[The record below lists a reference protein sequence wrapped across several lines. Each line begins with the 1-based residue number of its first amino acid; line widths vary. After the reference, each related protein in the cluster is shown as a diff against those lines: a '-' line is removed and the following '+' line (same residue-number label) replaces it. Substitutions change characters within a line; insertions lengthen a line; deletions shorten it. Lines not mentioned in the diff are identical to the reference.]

1 MHIEKENKMTRFI
14 INKLRENL
22 ENRIKGTVKASVV
35 NGDLIVDIFAHGLA
49 FRFYRKDIEY
59 YVKQGVTI
67 KTITN
72 DILKEFLF
80 CIKRNFFK

>member
-1 MHIEKENKMTRFI
+1 MTRFI
-14 INKLRENL
+14 INKVRENL

-59 YVKQGVTI
+59 YINQGATI

-80 CIKRNFFK
+80 HIKRNFFK

>member
-1 MHIEKENKMTRFI
+1 MTRFI
-14 INKLRENL
+14 INKVSENL
-22 ENRIKGTVKASVV
+22 ENRIKGTVKVSVV

-59 YVKQGVTI
+59 YINQGVTI
-67 KTITN
+67 EIISN
-72 DILKEFLF
+72 AILKEFLF

>member
-1 MHIEKENKMTRFI
+1 MTRFI
-14 INKLRENL
+14 INKVKENL

-35 NGDLIVDIFAHGLA
+35 NGDLIVDIFAHGLS

-59 YVKQGVTI
+59 YINQGVTVE
-67 KTITN
+67 TITN
-72 DILKEFLF
+72 SILKEFLF

>member
-1 MHIEKENKMTRFI
+1 MTRFI
-14 INKLRENL
+14 INKVRENL
-22 ENRIKGTVKASVV
+22 ENRIKGTVKVSVI

-59 YVKQGVTI
+59 YFNQGVTI

>member
-1 MHIEKENKMTRFI
+1 MTRFI
-14 INKLRENL
+14 INKVRENL
-22 ENRIKGTVKASVV
+22 ENRIKGTIKASVV

-59 YVKQGVTI
+59 YINQGVTI

-80 CIKRNFFK
+80 HIKRNFFN

>member
-1 MHIEKENKMTRFI
+1 MTRFI
-14 INKLRENL
+14 INKVKENL
-22 ENRIKGTVKASVV
+22 ENRIKGTVKASAV

-59 YVKQGVTI
+59 YINKGVTI
-67 KTITN
+67 ETIT
-72 DILKEFLF
+72 DAILKEFLF

>member
-1 MHIEKENKMTRFI
+1 MTRII
-14 INKLRENL
+14 INKVRENL
-22 ENRIKGTVKASVV
+22 ENKIKGTVKASVV

-59 YVKQGVTI
+59 YINQGVTI

>member
-1 MHIEKENKMTRFI
+1 MTRFI
-14 INKLRENL
+14 INKVRENL
-22 ENRIKGTVKASVV
+22 ENRIKGTIKASVV

-59 YVKQGVTI
+59 YINQGVTI

-80 CIKRNFFK
+80 HIKRNFFK

>member
-1 MHIEKENKMTRFI
+1 MTRFT
-14 INKLRENL
+14 INKVRENL

-59 YVKQGVTI
+59 YVNQGVTI